1 MSKLKKY
8 GILIL
13 VAYFLMEATSFLFF
27 SIIHN
32 EIFSFRKVRQH
43 QNEILANSSS
53 EGLKLNDTRVP
64 WNVSLHPYFGF
75 GKPAPPGFD
84 FLENP
89 NDIIQN
95 DPNGVIVGITGG
107 SVSWSLFKNSKNVL
121 KDYIEK
127 IDAFNSK
134 NVYIIMLGSF
144 AWKQPQQLTALAYYL
159 SMGGRLDILIN
170 LDGHNEVVDTGTN
183 LRRNVN
189 PSYPQYWYELSSN
202 VLTVEK
208 MSLISDMNSLKI
220 GKYKWTNLLSKFK
233 FSVTASVFWEL
244 NNNYL
249 DTILNNKRTLLEKLE
264 DPDANARPYYKYGPK
279 RKFTSY
285 KDAYKYF
292 AEIWKRSSI
301 QLYKL
306 SKSNGATYFHFLQP
320 NQYVRN
326 SKTFSDEEIAKYYK
340 PKAMG
345 AGIRRGYP
353 LLLALSKDLKKEGI
367 EFHDITMIFKDEKET
382 IYRDDCCH
390 LNKKGNDVLA
400 HHIGQTILKYYEN
413 NSGHLITR

>member
-53 EGLKLNDTRVP
+53 EDLKLNDTRVP
-64 WNVSLHPYFGF
+64 WNVSLHPYFGLSSPSRF
-75 GKPAPPGFD
+75 R

-107 SVSWSLFKNSKNVL
+107 SVSWNLFKNSKNVL

-183 LRRNVN
+183 LRRKVN

-202 VLTVEK
+202 VLTVER

-220 GKYKWTNLLSKFK
+220 GKYRWANL
-233 FSVTASVFWEL
+233 
-244 NNNYL
+244 
-249 DTILNNKRTLLEKLE
+249 
-264 DPDANARPYYKYGPK
+264 
-279 RKFTSY
+279 
-285 KDAYKYF
+285 
-292 AEIWKRSSI
+292 
-301 QLYKL
+301 
-306 SKSNGATYFHFLQP
+306 
-320 NQYVRN
+320 
-326 SKTFSDEEIAKYYK
+326 
-340 PKAMG
+340 
-345 AGIRRGYP
+345 
-353 LLLALSKDLKKEGI
+353 
-367 EFHDITMIFKDEKET
+367 
-382 IYRDDCCH
+382 
-390 LNKKGNDVLA
+390 
-400 HHIGQTILKYYEN
+400 
-413 NSGHLITR
+413 

>member
-13 VAYFLMEATSFLFF
+13 VAYFLIEATSFLFF
-27 SIIHN
+27 SVIHN

-43 QNEILANSSS
+43 QNEILANYSS

-75 GKPAPPGFD
+75 GNPAPPGFD

-95 DPNGVIVGITGG
+95 DPDGVIVAITGG
-107 SVSWSLFKNSKNVL
+107 SVSWNLFNSSKNVI

-127 IDAFNSK
+127 IDAFKSK

-170 LDGHNEVVDTGTN
+170 LDGHNEVVDTDTN
-183 LRRNVN
+183 MRRNVN
-189 PSYPQYWYELSSN
+189 PSYPLVWYQLASN

-220 GKYKWTNLLSKFK
+220 DKYRWANLLSKFG
-233 FSVTASVFWEL
+233 FSVTASVFWDL
-244 NNNYL
+244 YNYYL
-249 DTILNNKRTLLEKLE
+249 DTILNKKRILLEKLE
-264 DPDANARPYYKYGPK
+264 DRDATARPYYKYGPK
-279 RKFTSY
+279 RKFTSDE
-285 KDAYKYF
+285 DAYKYF

-301 QLYKL
+301 QLYNL

-326 SKTFSDEEIAKYYK
+326 SKTYSDEEIAKYYK
-340 PKAMG
+340 PEAMG

-367 EFHDITMIFKDEKET
+367 EFHDLTMIFEDDKET
-382 IYRDDCCH
+382 IYSDDCCH
-390 LNKKGNDVLA
+390 LNKKGNDILA
-400 HHIGQTILKYYEN
+400 HHIGQTILNYYEN
-413 NSGHLITR
+413 NSGHLITH